1 MRVLAK
7 DSVNKKSRVSKVI
20 DIGYYDTTILT
31 RVMRN
36 NKDKNNG
43 KSILYNL

>member
-20 DIGYYDTTILT
+20 DIGYYDTILT